1 MPLEN
6 VLLKLTAN
14 AMAARKRLG
23 GSKKGTV
30 SRRPRLNS
38 VIRGDVCLS
47 RSLPSLQVPATV
59 AAYSLPLLPSLSES
73 FFSIS
78 SSPVPVFSPPFSCSV
93 KVSST
98 SELHRALAALRL
110 LPPND
115 SNHGSEY
122 GVAFKFDFPT
132 YSLEPGIRF
141 VIQISGHSWPPSAAK
156 MGFHL

>member
-14 AMAARKRLG
+14 AMAAGKRLG

-47 RSLPSLQVPATV
+47 RSLPSLPVPATV

-78 SSPVPVFSPPFSCSV
+78 SSPVPVFSLPRF
-93 KVSST
+93 
-98 SELHRALAALRL
+98 LARLKFPRL
-110 LPPND
+110 LNCTGRWRRCDYYPNY

-122 GVAFKFDFPT
+122 GDAFKFDIPT
-132 YSLEPGIRF
+132 TWTKENDT
-141 VIQISGHSWPPSAAK
+141 
-156 MGFHL
+156 